1 MKLIQYDEFG
11 KEIARFNTIRDASI
25 TTGIDQHHIR
35 TFIRLGYRL
44 PNGTCLK
51 KLNVPDQ
58 TDIAIKEHIAYG
70 TTRAKLE
77 RKYQVN
83 TAKLRKAIE
92 QHQNDIKLE
101 QAYLYWFKHQ
111 TSIEEVAR
119 LHEVSLF
126 RLNKYIELKLS
137 KHGEK

>member
-1 MKLIQYDEFG
+1 MKLIQYDEQG
-11 KEIARFNTIRDASI
+11 KEIARFNTIGHASKA
-25 TTGIDQHHIR
+25 TGIAQHHIR

-58 TDIAIKEHIAYG
+58 TDIAIKEHISYG

-83 TAKLRKAIE
+83 TSKLRKAIE
-92 QHQNDIKLE
+92 
-101 QAYLYWFKHQ
+101 KHQ
-111 TSIEEVAR
+111 LEEKLANAYQYWRKYQISIQEVAR
-119 LHEVSLF
+119 LHEVSSF
-126 RLNKYIELKLS
+126 KLNKYIDLKLY